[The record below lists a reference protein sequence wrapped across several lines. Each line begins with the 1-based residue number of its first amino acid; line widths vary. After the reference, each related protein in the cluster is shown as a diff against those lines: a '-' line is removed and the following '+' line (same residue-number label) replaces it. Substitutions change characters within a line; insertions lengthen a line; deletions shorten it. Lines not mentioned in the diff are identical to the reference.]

1 MSLSSLA
8 AAAQTL
14 TSRLTTIPTST
25 MTALNGGA
33 SSMVSLGGNS
43 TIKTTKPGVVAFQGA
58 ACDGVGAS
66 PIALILALVVL
77 VFL

>member
-1 MSLSSLA
+1 
-8 AAAQTL
+8 
-14 TSRLTTIPTST
+14 
-25 MTALNGGA
+25 
-33 SSMVSLGGNS
+33 MVSLGGNS